1 MIEDKWCI
9 LIVEDDRANLAVMAA
24 TFEDHGFAIH
34 AANCV
39 EQAQEIL
46 KEHVNTL
53 DLVISDIQMPR
64 LTGFDLVQ
72 WMKNQRGGIES
83 IPIQLITSQ
92 MSDSENRVKGL
103 SLGAVDYLS
112 KSLDAEELVLRAKHS
127 IENFCQ
133 IKSLRNTL
141 EKTECLVSTGR
152 LFAAS
157 NHEIKNVAQI
167 IQMAMGILERELNP
181 EKISVSDTG
190 RQALN
195 ILSQTSLLLSD
206 ITKMIGGL
214 ISNTES
220 QLGPVDMD
228 ALVNHVTAM
237 VKALLKS
244 EVELSCNSKSSAW
257 VLGSPTFLKQIL
269 INLLLNAR
277 DAIEEKKENGRG
289 KINISISEVGCD
301 YEVCVI
307 DNGIGFPNDE
317 TRFEFEPFA
326 STKQLRGGT
335 GLGLWLSSQLAQKMG
350 AVLSLSSKGLGYG
363 AEAKIRLKKAEL

>member
-1 MIEDKWCI
+1 MGNRWCI
-9 LIVEDDRANLAVMAA
+9 LIVDDDKANLAVMAA
-24 TFEDHGFAIH
+24 TFEDHGFVIH
-34 AANCV
+34 AASCV
-39 EQAQEIL
+39 ERAQEIL
-46 KEHVNTL
+46 KEHVNVL

-92 MSDSENRVKGL
+92 MSESEHRVKGL

-112 KSLDAEELVLRAKHS
+112 KSLDAEEIVLRAKHA

-167 IQMAMGILERELNP
+167 IQMAVGILQREVSP
-181 EKISVSDTG
+181 DKVDISETG
-190 RQALN
+190 RQAVSILN
-195 ILSQTSLLLSD
+195 QTSLLLSD

-214 ISNTES
+214 VSNVES
-220 QLGPVDMD
+220 PLG
-228 ALVNHVTAM
+228 LVNLEELVSHVTTM

-244 EVELSCNSKSSAW
+244 EVELSYKAKSSAW
-257 VLGSPTFLKQIL
+257 VLGSSTFLKQIL

-289 KINISISEVGCD
+289 KIILSISEVGLD
-301 YEVCVI
+301 YEVSVV
-307 DNGIGFPNDE
+307 DNGIGFPNEE
-317 TRFEFEPFA
+317 TRIEFQPFA

-350 AVLSLSSKGLGYG
+350 AVLSLSSKGLGCG
-363 AEAKIRLKKAEL
+363 AEAKLRLKRAEP